1 MTFLE
6 ELTAHKGR
14 LILLKTELYW
24 YNGRGWDGARGR
36 VCLLMDSA
44 ARAEALSEEKF
55 EADYRAVA
63 VAVHA
68 VAHLGGAATLLLIDG
83 CPHWV
88 WVSSDDLELL

>member
-14 LILLKTELYW
+14 LILLKTELFW
-24 YNGRGWDGARGR
+24 YGGRGYDGIPER

-44 ARAEALSEEKF
+44 RTPTAGELWFTGGGGPARTP
-55 EADYRAVA
+55 RA
-63 VAVHA
+63 
-68 VAHLGGAATLLLIDG
+68 GYTGAPAACLLIDG
-83 CPHWV
+83 RPHWV